1 MFRKGER
8 RDDKNDER
16 VDGGGGARR
25 MDVKRIGLSR
35 FDDTYII
42 SLCSD
47 GCGLEGSPLIP
58 L

>member
-1 MFRKGER
+1 LFRKGER
-8 RDDKNDER
+8 RDDKKEER

-25 MDVKRIGLSR
+25 MDVKRIGRSR

-42 SLCSD
+42 SLCTN
-47 GCGLEGSPLIP
+47 GQGFEGSPLIP